1 MFVLLIFNTTKT
13 MFKKVIV
20 LELFYFIYVVT
31 MKKCLNFL
39 NNLSKNL
46 NKKIQEYWNILEK
59 FLKFTTILMFNVL
72 FFFED
77 FCAILSLNY
86 LVYKHTGNTLTSW

>member
-46 NKKIQEYWNILEK
+46 NKKIQEY
-59 FLKFTTILMFNVL
+59 
-72 FFFED
+72 
-77 FCAILSLNY
+77 
-86 LVYKHTGNTLTSW
+86 